1 VAHWSKVVKPNSF
14 ILFGR
19 MYFLKEYIS
28 TIEFDIGV
36 PDKGC
41 AFV

>member
-1 VAHWSKVVKPNSF
+1 
-14 ILFGR
+14 

-41 AFV
+41 AFVWAKRLEDNAYPPTS